1 MKAFIQLFLLS
12 IASFNLT
19 KAQNFIKFSNG
30 DSEQIRGYDF
40 KDDSLSYYSYGEFV
54 GMDNI
59 KTSQLEKK
67 KVHIDDIDYLY
78 NPSEEWFRYIVKLPG
93 NKGYESLEPLLIG
106 SIKVYHDQPTNITG
120 PPRQHGTL
128 YIQNPTE
135 REVHVAT
142 NNKYGKG
149 LSQLLKSN
157 NRLSKQ
163 VLEDELI
170 FTFNKL
176 MKVFETFIKEDDSIP
191 SISDNPGKI
200 TFYSSSRNKVPCT
213 INIGSN
219 QYIIKPSQ
227 VIEVKVPA
235 EFTNYITVEPESKY
249 RDGYLVNAIPEF
261 NQYYLLTQKKGSKG
275 APYFLLTKKTK
286 VQFEKL
292 GD

>member
-1 MKAFIQLFLLS
+1 M
-12 IASFNLT
+12 
-19 KAQNFIKFSNG
+19 
-30 DSEQIRGYDF
+30 
-40 KDDSLSYYSYGEFV
+40 
-54 GMDNI
+54 
-59 KTSQLEKK
+59 
-67 KVHIDDIDYLY
+67 
-78 NPSEEWFRYIVKLPG
+78 
-93 NKGYESLEPLLIG
+93 
-106 SIKVYHDQPTNITG
+106 YHDQPTNITG
-120 PPRQHGTL
+120 PPQKGTL
-128 YIQNPTE
+128 YVQSASE

-142 NNKYGKG
+142 NNKYGQG

-157 NRLSKQ
+157 PRLSKQ
-163 VLEDELI
+163 VLEDELM

-176 MKVFETFIKEDDSIP
+176 MKVFETFIKEGDSIP
-191 SISDNPGKI
+191 PISDNPGKI